1 LCRKQKLQTDERKR
15 GMITRKMLYEHA
27 QLLTITG
34 GGTSE
39 EVLMELGEY
48 AVEHQLAREGFPEAL
63 LRRER
68 QYPTGIQGV
77 MGVAIPHSDQEYT
90 KETSIVIALLEEP
103 VSFRPMGGGGQVA
116 VKVIFMLLLNK
127 QEHQVE
133 VLENIVGFIQDERK
147 LKELWSEDAPA
158 RIYAAFGQYLHG

>member
-1 LCRKQKLQTDERKR
+1 
-15 GMITRKMLYEHA
+15 MITRKMLYEHA

-48 AVEHQLAREGFPEAL
+48 AVEAL

-90 KETSIVIALLEEP
+90 KEASIVIALLEEP

>member
-1 LCRKQKLQTDERKR
+1 
-15 GMITRKMLYEHA
+15 MITRKMLYEHA

-90 KETSIVIALLEEP
+90 KEASIVIVGGACKLP
-103 VSFRPMGGGGQVA
+103 SYGRRRAGGGKGD
-116 VKVIFMLLLNK
+116 F
-127 QEHQVE
+127 
-133 VLENIVGFIQDERK
+133 
-147 LKELWSEDAPA
+147 
-158 RIYAAFGQYLHG
+158 YAAFE

>member
-1 LCRKQKLQTDERKR
+1 MCRKQKLQTDERKR

-48 AVEHQLAREGFPEAL
+48 AVEAL

-90 KETSIVIALLEEP
+90 KEASIVIALLEEP